1 MLALCGLKS
10 EPRLPRHTDCLAP
23 GVTSGAMNIPA
34 AGPVRR
40 LGCTL
45 AMLTGLLLGAG
56 ASANDAAAGAQAL
69 RERHAE
75 LQQALSQS
83 PFQRPLVLLS
93 GTSDSA
99 PQGDVYAVL
108 DHPFAAV
115 GASLREASSW
125 CAILILQTNV
135 KRCSPEASTDGTHL
149 QVDIARKYTDSVED
163 AHRVDFDYRVHSVPQ
178 DYLRI
183 ELAAAEGP
191 VGTRRYRLQF
201 EATPLGAQQTFVHL
215 AYAYE
220 AGLAARLATRAYL
233 ASAGRDKVG
242 FSVAGHDASGRP
254 VHVGGI
260 QGVAERNTMRYF
272 LAIEAFLATS
282 SLAPQRRLEERLR
295 RFHAALERYPAQ
307 LHETSLD
314 EYLAMKHREAGTR

>member
-1 MLALCGLKS
+1 MRRRPGHA
-10 EPRLPRHTDCLAP
+10 DCLAA
-23 GVTSGAMNIPA
+23 GVTSGATSLSSA
-34 AGPVRR
+34 ARLRR
-40 LGCTL
+40 QIGCAL
-45 AMLTGLLLGAG
+45 ALLAGLMLGA
-56 ASANDAAAGAQAL
+56 DAAAGDAAADAQAL

-83 PFQRPLVLLS
+83 PFQRPLVLRS

-99 PQGDVYAVL
+99 PQGDVYALL

-115 GASLREASSW
+115 AASLREASSW
-125 CAILILQTNV
+125 CEILILQTNV
-135 KRCSPEASTDGTHL
+135 KRCVPEAGAAGAGL
-149 QVDIARKYTDSVED
+149 RVRIARKYTDPVED
-163 AHRVDFDYRVHSVPQ
+163 AHAVDFDYRVQAVPGA
-178 DYLRI
+178 YLRV

-191 VGTRRYRLQF
+191 VGTRDYRLQF
-201 EATPLGAQQTFVHL
+201 EATPVGERQTFVHL

-233 ASAGRDKVG
+233 ASAGRDKIG

-282 SLAPQRRLEERLR
+282 AVAPPRRPDERLR
-295 RFHAALERYPAQ
+295 LFHAALERYPAQ

-314 EYLAMKHREAGTR
+314 EYLAMKLREAGRR

>member
-1 MLALCGLKS
+1 MLAL
-10 EPRLPRHTDCLAP
+10 
-23 GVTSGAMNIPA
+23 
-34 AGPVRR
+34 
-40 LGCTL
+40 
-45 AMLTGLLLGAG
+45 LTGLLLGAG
-56 ASANDAAAGAQAL
+56 AAAGDTAALAQAL

-75 LQQALSQS
+75 LKQALSQS
-83 PFQRPLVLLS
+83 PFQRPLVLRAGS
-93 GTSDSA
+93 SDSA
-99 PQGDVYAVL
+99 PQGDVYALL

-115 GASLREASSW
+115 GASMRDAASW
-125 CAILILQTNV
+125 CEILMLQTNV
-135 KRCSPEASTDGTHL
+135 KRCAPEASARGAGLD
-149 QVDIARKYTDSVED
+149 VDIARKYTDAVED
-163 AHRVDFDYRVHSVPQ
+163 AHRVDFDYRVSAVPQ
-178 DYLRI
+178 EYLRV

-191 VGTRRYRLQF
+191 VGTRHYRLQF
-201 EATPLGAQQTFVHL
+201 EATPAGERQTFVHL

-233 ASAGRDKVG
+233 ASAGRDKIG
-242 FSVAGHDASGRP
+242 FSVSGHDASGRP

-282 SLAPQRRLEERLR
+282 TVAPGHRLEARLR

-314 EYLAMKHREAGTR
+314 EYLALKQREAGTR